1 MKGPRIDDRIN
12 FLRGIER
19 DWKDWSAGK
28 QNPTGYFCRSINRYR
43 DADFSFWSGN
53 QRLAVAS
60 FAIGIAFILAG
71 LLQP

>member
-28 QNPTGYFCRSINRYR
+28 KNKTPLDIFCRSINRYR
-43 DADFSFWSGN
+43 DADF
-53 QRLAVAS
+53 
-60 FAIGIAFILAG
+60 
-71 LLQP
+71 

>member
-28 QNPTGYFCRSINRYR
+28 KQNPTGYF
-43 DADFSFWSGN
+43 
-53 QRLAVAS
+53 L
-60 FAIGIAFILAG
+60 
-71 LLQP
+71 

>member
-28 QNPTGYFCRSINRYR
+28 NKTPLDIFVGVLTATGM
-43 DADFSFWSGN
+43 
-53 QRLAVAS
+53 L
-60 FAIGIAFILAG
+60 ILASGQAIRG
-71 LLQP
+71 LPWLPLLLE